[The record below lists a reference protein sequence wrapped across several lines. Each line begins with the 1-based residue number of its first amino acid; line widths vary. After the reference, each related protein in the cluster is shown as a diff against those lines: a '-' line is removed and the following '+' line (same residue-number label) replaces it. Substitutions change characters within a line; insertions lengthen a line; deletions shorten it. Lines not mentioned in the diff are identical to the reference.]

1 MLTLKEKM
9 ELVLSSLSSLE
20 VNDDRL
26 EFLKCNYEEAR
37 KNTLSE
43 DLFMDG
49 SFSDT
54 YLTMRKL
61 DLATSDYIKALESQ
75 VVELKKLVV
84 GFGVGTIQDKTEEM
98 KKILSDL
105 K

>member
-1 MLTLKEKM
+1 MLTSKEKM

-20 VNDDRL
+20 VDDASL
-26 EFLKCNYEEAR
+26 EFLKGNYEEAR

-43 DLFMDG
+43 DLFMDE

-54 YLTMRKL
+54 YFTMRKL
-61 DLATSDYIKALESQ
+61 DSATADYIKALESKI
-75 VVELKKLVV
+75 VELKKLVV
-84 GFGVGTIQDKTEEM
+84 GFGVGTIQDKAEEM
-98 KKILSDL
+98 KKILNNL

>member
-9 ELVLSSLSSLE
+9 ELVLSSLSSLGA
-20 VNDDRL
+20 NDDSL

-43 DLFMDG
+43 DLFLDG

-54 YLTMRKL
+54 YSTMREL
-61 DLATSDYIKALESQ
+61 DLATVDYIKALESQ
-75 VVELKKLVV
+75 VVELKQLVV
-84 GFGVGTIQDKTEEM
+84 GFGVGTIQDKAEEM
-98 KKILSDL
+98 KKILNN
-105 K
+105 

>member
-20 VNDDRL
+20 VDDNDL
-26 EFLKCNYEEAR
+26 EFLKGNYEEAR

-43 DLFMDG
+43 DLFMDEN
-49 SFSDT
+49 FLDT
-54 YLTMRKL
+54 FFTMRKL
-61 DLATSDYIKALESQ
+61 DLATAVYINALESQ

-84 GFGVGTIQDKTEEM
+84 GFGVGTIQENAEEM
-98 KKILSDL
+98 KILNNL

>member
-1 MLTLKEKM
+1 MLTSKEKM

-20 VNDDRL
+20 VDDASL
-26 EFLKCNYEEAR
+26 EFLKGNYEEAR

-43 DLFMDG
+43 DLFMDE

-54 YLTMRKL
+54 YFTMRKL
-61 DLATSDYIKALESQ
+61 DSATADYIKALESK

-84 GFGVGTIQDKTEEM
+84 GFGVGTVQDKAEEM
-98 KKILSDL
+98 KKILNNL